1 MSLRV
6 RAYTEADWPAVWGIL
21 QPILQAGTTYPQPP
35 ETSEAEAHQWWIDD
49 HRAVYVAEDA
59 IGDGGRQ
66 VVGSYYLT
74 DNKPGLGSHV
84 ANAGFIVAPSA
95 FGRGV
100 GRAMGEHSLTSA
112 PAHGYLA
119 LQFNL
124 VIANNEASLRIWDA
138 LGFTRVGVLPKAFR
152 HAQEGLVDALVMYKW
167 LGD

>member
-1 MSLRV
+1 MSFGV
-6 RAYTEADWPAVWGIL
+6 RAYTEADWPAAWGIL
-21 QPILQAGTTYPQPP
+21 QPILQAGATYPQPP
-35 ETSEAEAHQWWIDD
+35 ETSETEARQWWIDD

-59 IGDGGRQ
+59 SSDGGGR

-95 FGRGV
+95 SGRGV
-100 GRAMGEHSLTSA
+100 GRAMGEHCLTTA

-138 LGFTRVGVLPKAFR
+138 IGFTRVGVLPKAFR
-152 HAQEGLVDALVMYKW
+152 HATDGLVDAYVMYKW